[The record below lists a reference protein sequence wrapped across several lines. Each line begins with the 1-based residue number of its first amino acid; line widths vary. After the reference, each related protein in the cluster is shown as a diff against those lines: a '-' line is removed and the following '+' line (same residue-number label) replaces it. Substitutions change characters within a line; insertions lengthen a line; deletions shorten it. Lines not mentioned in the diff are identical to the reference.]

1 MSHLAPSTQIIF
13 PSETRN
19 EHTLA
24 ARAYV
29 AGAPGLT
36 KKNGCHEI
44 VPPVSCSS
52 TIRQRLM
59 VVTLTKLRP
68 LPSGSSEREHEPSH

>member
-36 KKNGCHEI
+36 KKR
-44 VPPVSCSS
+44 VPRNRATRFLFINNSS
-52 TIRQRLM
+52 TTHGRN
-59 VVTLTKLRP
+59 
-68 LPSGSSEREHEPSH
+68 SD